1 MKKFGTMFL
10 TVLFASVMAGSAV
23 AGVVIVEK
31 ESSKTQL
38 PGSDKMFSPKPEP
51 PGDPMPKEKVTLP
64 GEDKMFSPKPEPPG
78 DPTPKKKVTLPGED
92 KMFSPKPEPPGLPPK
107 FKLADGHTIEFVEE
121 NGILVPY
128 LQNEK
133 RSVAPDGI
141 YKLSDGKE
149 IKIQDGKLE
158 SQPSLSAQPGT
169 LEKRQ

>member
-51 PGDPMPKEKVTLP
+51 PGDPMPKE
-64 GEDKMFSPKPEPPG
+64 
-78 DPTPKKKVTLPGED
+78 KVTLPGED